1 MTTDTPSPA
10 SASRTG
16 HATVASSNLPD
27 RLEPA
32 RIEEMR
38 RWVETTNR
46 SYKRIGDAVGVSAS
60 TVSRYARQEGWRRP
74 PNAARSAR
82 IGTRRERVTEKLW
95 RLTERHA
102 EALEDQPIELAQ
114 RSLQPLARLTRMLG
128 DMEKHAQPRAFA
140 QDEPFEERDTG
151 RSIHEL
157 RDELAAHLERIE
169 REEREEWERWSW
181 FSDGGG
187 I

>member
-10 SASRTG
+10 FASHPTE
-16 HATVASSNLPD
+16 APSNLPD
-27 RLEPA
+27 RLQPA

-74 PNAARSAR
+74 PNAAR

-114 RSLQPLARLTRMLG
+114 RSFQPLARLTRMLG
-128 DMEKHAQPRAFA
+128 EMEKHAQPRAFA

-169 REEREEWERWSW
+169 REEWERWSW
-181 FSDGGG
+181 FRDGAG